1 MFLSHGAHSTLMRLL
16 KLECVF
22 IMDGLKRDMLDDL
35 PWCVE
40 FFSVVVRG
48 LCFQV
53 LMHDCLHL
61 LKDFI
66 FVMLVFTLSVY
77 YLVFQVAM

>member
-1 MFLSHGAHSTLMRLL
+1 
-16 KLECVF
+16 
-22 IMDGLKRDMLDDL
+22 MLDDL

-40 FFSVVVRG
+40 FFSVAVRG
-48 LCFQV
+48 FCFQV

-77 YLVFQVAM
+77 YPVFQVGM